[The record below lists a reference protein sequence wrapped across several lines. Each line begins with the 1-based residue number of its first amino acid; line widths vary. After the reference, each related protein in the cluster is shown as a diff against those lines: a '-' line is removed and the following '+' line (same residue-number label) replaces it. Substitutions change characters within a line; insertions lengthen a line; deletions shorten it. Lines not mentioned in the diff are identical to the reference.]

1 MIAKEM
7 IFMTLRQEAYSL
19 IDTLSDEG
27 IRAVIHIMRMI
38 PPSVS
43 DVKGDGISEKMKAYN
58 NLQLL
63 RQETAK
69 YNITDFDAERDSAL
83 TAKYGKIS

>member
-1 MIAKEM
+1 
-7 IFMTLRQEAYSL
+7 MTLRQEAYSL

-27 IRAVIHIMRMI
+27 IRAVINIMRMI
-38 PPSVS
+38 SP
-43 DVKGDGISEKMKAYN
+43 DISGVNDESISKKMKAFN
-58 NLQLL
+58 SLQLL

-69 YNITDFDAERDSAL
+69 YNITDYDLERDSAL

>member
-1 MIAKEM
+1 
-7 IFMTLRQEAYSL
+7 MTLRQEAYSL

-27 IRAVIHIMRMI
+27 IKAVIHIMRMI
-38 PPSVS
+38 PPGVS
-43 DVKGDGISEKMKAYN
+43 CTNAEGISEKMKAYDS
-58 NLQLL
+58 LQLL
-63 RQETAK
+63 RQEAAK